1 MIISIKRKNDSI
13 ELRKNIIASAY
24 FEKEMAFLMDNVVK
38 LMQGELDRYFA
49 FTKLLH
55 DYYYTP
61 DVTKMVDSPEELSE
75 PILLD
80 PKVSYFFKAPGQ

>member
-1 MIISIKRKNDSI
+1 MT
-13 ELRKNIIASAY
+13 
-24 FEKEMAFLMDNVVK
+24 FLIDNVVK

-49 FTKLLH
+49 FTTLLY

-61 DVTKMVDSPEELSE
+61 DVSKMVDSPEELVE

-80 PKVSYFFKAPGQ
+80 PKVYDFFWL